1 MIEATGLSI
10 NSGSGTAELS
20 ASPRELL
27 AEELRF
33 SAKIHGAFESSCE
46 PCGAQL
52 ICGSG
57 ARAALELG

>member
-1 MIEATGLSI
+1 
-10 NSGSGTAELS
+10 
-20 ASPRELL
+20 L